1 MPNKIYGHRS
11 CKSLV
16 EVPQKE
22 AYDVHTHGNI
32 TRNGKMSGVNQP
44 MLLIT
49 DSAGNIVATKTFTG
63 DITISGT
70 LTASKV
76 VGAVYA

>member
-1 MPNKIYGHRS
+1 MPNVFGHRK

-16 EVPQKE
+16 EVPGKA
-22 AYDVHTHGNI
+22 AYDVHGHGNI
-32 TRNGKMSGVNQP
+32 TRAGKMAGVAEP

-49 DSAGNIVATKTFTG
+49 DAQGNIVATKTITA

-70 LTASKV
+70 LMASKII
-76 VGAVYA
+76 GAVYA